1 MREPTDQ
8 ELYRALDKLPV
19 PQGHKEIGRVVLPVT
34 ADEFFTLF
42 HDKGAPY
49 NFDRYFVYRGYDK
62 IVITQDWTEKI
73 SDPILSKCW
82 NAPSLKQKTISYEVD
97 VKNNPFVKL
106 TPTTKNYLL
115 FNESKNLKQMRVW
128 TQLLNVPYCDSFN
141 NEENYAAISLPMQ
154 TLNGAP
160 CDKIAHKVAYRVT
173 S

>member
-1 MREPTDQ
+1 LREPSDQ
-8 ELYRALDKLPV
+8 ELYKALDKIPV

-62 IVITQDWTEKI
+62 IVITQDWSEKF

-82 NAPSLKQKTISYEVD
+82 NAPSLRQKIISYEVD

-115 FNESKNLKQMRVW
+115 FNESKNLK
-128 TQLLNVPYCDSFN
+128 
-141 NEENYAAISLPMQ
+141 
-154 TLNGAP
+154 
-160 CDKIAHKVAYRVT
+160 
-173 S
+173 